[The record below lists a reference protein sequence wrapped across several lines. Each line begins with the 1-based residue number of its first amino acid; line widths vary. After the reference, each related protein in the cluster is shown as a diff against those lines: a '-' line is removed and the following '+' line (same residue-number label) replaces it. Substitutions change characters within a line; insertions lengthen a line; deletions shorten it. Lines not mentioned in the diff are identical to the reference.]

1 MLTLLVL
8 TSVLCILPIGVSGR
22 NKRSALIHLT
32 YSRSTDD
39 DGQQN
44 YKHVSVAQTYQEG
57 STGRTSS
64 INYTLPWPATKSIQP
79 NRTFQGMNVTSVIP
93 VFETCNLPGA
103 RTTSCSPSFQTIIT
117 TKCSTVLTGYFTKHT
132 VSECD
137 EIVTFSTQYGYSLA
151 TTTPPASSVLVLHK
165 RQGIPPL
172 TNNYV
177 QNITTYYAAPW
188 RSIAADDPSDIHV
201 QICGLSSDGVQMCT
215 TVTEIWVI
223 HTEYLPIYYT
233 GAISVSTVVSST
245 AVLAFAP
252 EIYITVTPGTLVLS
266 TKIVSTSLS
275 AKNITSTSRIDKS
288 SSESLGSASSTQDS
302 TKTIYVTGPG
312 STTTINLGMA
322 LSLTSIQEP
331 ATRTTTIT
339 STTRITKTTTFTP
352 RLTVS
357 PTI

>member
-8 TSVLCILPIGVSGR
+8 TSVLCILAIGVSGR
-22 NKRSALIHLT
+22 NEKSALIRLT
-32 YSRSTDD
+32 SSEPTDD
-39 DGQQN
+39 EGQEN
-44 YKHVSVAQTYQEG
+44 YKHVNAARIYQEG

-79 NRTFQGMNVTSVIP
+79 NPTSQGMNVTSIIP
-93 VFETCNLPGA
+93 VFEMCNLPGA
-103 RTTSCSPSFQTIIT
+103 RTTSCSPSFQTVIT
-117 TKCSTVLTGYFTKHT
+117 TQCSTVLTGYFTKHT

-137 EIVTFSTQYGYSLA
+137 EIVTFSTQYGYALA
-151 TTTPPASSVLVLHK
+151 TATPPTSSVSALYKHEK
-165 RQGIPPL
+165 IPSL
-172 TNNYV
+172 TKNYV
-177 QNITTYYAAPW
+177 HNVTTYYAAPW

-233 GAISVSTVVSST
+233 KAISISTVVSST
-245 AVLAFAP
+245 AVLAFAAN
-252 EIYITVTPGTLVLS
+252 IYITITPGTFNLS
-266 TKIVSTSLS
+266 TKVVSTSLS
-275 AKNITSTSRIDKS
+275 TMNITSTSKIDKS
-288 SSESLGSASSTQDS
+288 SSESSGSASSTQDS
-302 TKTIYVTGPG
+302 TTTIYVTGPG

-322 LSLTSIQEP
+322 LSPASIQES

-352 RLTVS
+352 VNLTM
-357 PTI
+357 

>member
-8 TSVLCILPIGVSGR
+8 SSVMCILSTGVLG
-22 NKRSALIHLT
+22 KHGKSALAHLT
-32 YSRSTDD
+32 SSRSTDD
-39 DGQQN
+39 DGQEN

-57 STGRTSS
+57 STARTIS

-79 NRTFQGMNVTSVIP
+79 NATSQEMNVTSVIP
-93 VFETCNLPGA
+93 MFETCNLPGA

-137 EIVTFSTQYGYSLA
+137 EIVIFSTQYGYSLA
-151 TTTPPASSVLVLHK
+151 TITPPASSVSALQK
-165 RQGIPPL
+165 REKSTSL
-172 TNNYV
+172 TNNSV
-177 QNITTYYAAPW
+177 HNVTTYYAAPW

-215 TVTEIWVI
+215 TVTEVWVI

-233 GAISVSTVVSST
+233 EAISVSTVASST

-252 EIYITVTPGTLVLS
+252 NVYITITPGTFILS

-275 AKNITSTSRIDKS
+275 AKNVTSTSRIEDS
-288 SSESLGSASSTQDS
+288 SLQFSDSASSTQDS
-302 TKTIYVTGPG
+302 TTTIYVTGLG
-312 STTTINLGMA
+312 NTTTINLGMA
-322 LSLTSIQEP
+322 LSLASIQEP

-339 STTRITKTTTFTP
+339 STTRITRTTTFTP
-352 RLTVS
+352 LS
-357 PTI
+357 LAM

>member
-22 NKRSALIHLT
+22 NEKSALIRLT
-32 YSRSTDD
+32 SSEPTDD
-39 DGQQN
+39 EGQEN
-44 YKHVSVAQTYQEG
+44 YKHVSAAQTYQEG

-64 INYTLPWPATKSIQP
+64 INYTLTWPATKSIQP
-79 NRTFQGMNVTSVIP
+79 NPTSQGMNVTSIIP

-103 RTTSCSPSFQTIIT
+103 RTTSCSPSFQTVIT
-117 TKCSTVLTGYFTKHT
+117 TKCSTILTGYFTKHT

-137 EIVTFSTQYGYSLA
+137 EIVTFSTQYGYALA
-151 TTTPPASSVLVLHK
+151 TTTPPASSSVSALHK
-165 RQGIPPL
+165 RGKISSL

-177 QNITTYYAAPW
+177 HNITTYYAAPW
-188 RSIAADDPSDIHV
+188 RSIAAGDPSDIHV

-223 HTEYLPIYYT
+223 HTEYLPIHYT
-233 GAISVSTVVSST
+233 KAISVSTVVSST

-252 EIYITVTPGTLVLS
+252 NIYITITPGIFELS
-266 TKIVSTSLS
+266 TKMVSTSLS
-275 AKNITSTSRIDKS
+275 TMNITSTSRIDKL
-288 SSESLGSASSTQDS
+288 SSESSGSASSTQDS
-302 TKTIYVTGPG
+302 TTTIYVTGPG

-322 LSLTSIQEP
+322 LSLASIQEP

-352 RLTVS
+352 VSLTM
-357 PTI
+357 